1 MCRRT
6 RKASLAGAP
15 NRRPSGVTRKGL
27 PSGGSLLKNTAPPAS
42 PPGGAGTP
50 LPIKPGSGVQ
60 TTCLKIRQERKS
72 PGADTGALIHSPS
85 RLPGAPYTAR
95 ERLTAA
101 PSGLRIVVQEKSP
114 CADIPS
120 SEPARLAPSR
130 VSQTAGRPLQPRRA
144 GMMSILDEKA
154 KDKGILSV

>member
-1 MCRRT
+1 VC
-6 RKASLAGAP
+6 
-15 NRRPSGVTRKGL
+15 
-27 PSGGSLLKNTAPPAS
+27 LLKNTATPAS
-42 PPGGAGTP
+42 PPGGAGKP
-50 LPIKPGSGVQ
+50 LPIKPGSGLQ

-72 PGADTGALIHSPS
+72 PGADTGALIRRPS
-85 RLPGAPYTAR
+85 RLPAAPYTAR

-101 PSGLRIVVQEKSP
+101 PSWLRIVVKEKSLRVKFP
-114 CADIPS
+114 R